1 VHCGKFSG
9 AMHLFTATCNP
20 LHAAS
25 IGSAVN
31 LTARRHHSFGSHA
44 ASARSARSGRPVR
57 QNVVAQA
64 NSAAPGD
71 DDKPKFA
78 LVRLLL

>member
-1 VHCGKFSG
+1 
-9 AMHLFTATCNP
+9 MMFTVNLTSNP

-31 LTARRHHSFGSHA
+31 LTARRHHSFGSHP

-57 QNVVAQA
+57 QTFAAQA
-64 NSAAPGD
+64 NSAAPGG

-78 LVRLLL
+78 LVSFL

>member
-1 VHCGKFSG
+1 VVNPLV
-9 AMHLFTATCNP
+9 AMRFFTATIGP

-31 LTARRHHSFGSHA
+31 LTARRHHSFGSQPS
-44 ASARSARSGRPVR
+44 SARSARSGRPVR

-78 LVRLLL
+78 LVGLL